1 MGQVIDWD
9 LSACFDTLQHDTLG
23 AILRQRSKDGR
34 GLEVIALGL
43 HAGLLDGKAMG
54 SPDPGS
60 PQGAV
65 RSPVLA
71 NVDGRLFGRKGTV
84 ASMTP

>member
-34 GLEVIALGL
+34 GLEVIVLGL
-43 HAGLLDGKAMG
+43 HAGLLDGKARV